1 MLARWRDG
9 HDEALEELVPVV
21 YDELRQLAGRY
32 LRGERP
38 NHTLQ
43 PTSLVN
49 EAFLRLLGGSPVR
62 PNDRVHFFALAARTM
77 RQVLVDHA
85 RRRAA
90 GKRIEADNVDDLER
104 IAVVVPGDSV
114 ELLALN
120 QALERLAEL
129 DARQAQVVE
138 LRHFGGLEN
147 SEIAEV
153 LGISLAT
160 VERDWRVAR
169 LWLHRELSR

>member
-1 MLARWRDG
+1 MLLERWRG
-9 HDEALEELVPVV
+9 GESEALEALVAVV
-21 YDELRQLAGRY
+21 YDELRRLAGRQ
-32 LRGERP
+32 LRRERID
-38 NHTLQ
+38 HTLQ

-49 EAFLRLLGGSPVR
+49 EAFLRLLGGSSVH

-90 GKRIEADNVDDLER
+90 GKRIIAEPLEGQ
-104 IAVVVPGDSV
+104 AEPGVAPASSDV
-114 ELLALN
+114 LALH
-120 QALERLAEL
+120 QALERLAVL
-129 DARQAQVVE
+129 DPRQAQVVE

-147 SEIAEV
+147 QEIAAV

-160 VERDWRVAR
+160 VERDWRIAR